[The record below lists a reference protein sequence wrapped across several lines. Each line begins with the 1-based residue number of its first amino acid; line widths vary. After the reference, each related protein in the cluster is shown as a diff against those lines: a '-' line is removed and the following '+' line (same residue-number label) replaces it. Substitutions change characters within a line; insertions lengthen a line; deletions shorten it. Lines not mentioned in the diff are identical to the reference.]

1 MVQKVGSF
9 QQNQHRN
16 SKGYILT
23 LCKDILCSLW
33 KILTSK
39 NQIKLSENWFNL
51 QTPSE
56 NSKIQLT
63 PIVMITLLT
72 AGMIKIFNWKI
83 FNWKIFNWKIFNW
96 KIFNWKV
103 FNWNSWATILERQ
116 MQIIDGIQSK
126 ASDMKNQFR
135 KKFRWQWRLR
145 QTFLP
150 QKHILVPPF

>member
-33 KILTSK
+33 KILMSK

-72 AGMIKIFNWKI
+72 AGMI
-83 FNWKIFNWKIFNW
+83 KIFNW

>member
-33 KILTSK
+33 KILMSK

-51 QTPSE
+51 QTPSD
-56 NSKIQLT
+56 NSKIQLI

-72 AGMIKIFNWKI
+72 AGMI
-83 FNWKIFNWKIFNW
+83 KIFNW